1 MPTTKDQD
9 KSRIDSVSQFPQ
21 LTQVLN
27 KLYVVTVTFS
37 NLNTQDGTCSFAT
50 MFVCIDSYHMNGS
63 KTKCGLD
70 ACIHGA
76 AVFADKR
83 VADGVALAIS
93 KQQSA
98 LDKRQDGYRFSTI
111 EVVNLERAVRSYL
124 YRSVFVRTLWNDKL
138 HSIIEEVEKHM
149 QLPAPFIVYN
159 RPPTFDLPHIRPSR
173 LEFSFASA
181 GKNPS
186 AVLDYV
192 TSADGKPEEQDTFR
206 TDELPADD
214 REWVDRHDGVTSTIK
229 LN

>member
-1 MPTTKDQD
+1 MNTTKDQD

-27 KLYVVTVTFS
+27 KLYVVAVTFS
-37 NLNTQDGTCSFAT
+37 NMNTQNGTCSSAT

-63 KTKCGLD
+63 KTKCDLD
-70 ACIHGA
+70 TCIHGA

-83 VADGVALAIS
+83 VADDLALAIS
-93 KQQSA
+93 KQQSI
-98 LDKRQDGYRFSTI
+98 LDKRQDGYRFSSI
-111 EVVNLERAVRSYL
+111 EVLNLERAMRYL
-124 YRSVFVRTLWNDKL
+124 HGSVFVNTRWNDKL
-138 HSIIEEVEKHM
+138 HSIIKEVEKHM
-149 QLPAPFIVYN
+149 ELPDLFIGYN
-159 RPPTFDLPHIRPSR
+159 KPPTLDIPHIRPSK

-192 TSADGKPEEQDTFR
+192 TSADGKPEEQDEFR
-206 TDELPADD
+206 KDHLSEEDQL
-214 REWVDRHDGVTSTIK
+214 WVDRHDGVTSTTK

>member
-1 MPTTKDQD
+1 MD

-21 LTQVLN
+21 LTQILN

-37 NLNTQDGTCSFAT
+37 NMNTQNGTCSFAT

-70 ACIHGA
+70 TCIHGA

-83 VADGVALAIS
+83 VADDLAIAIS
-93 KQQSA
+93 KQQST
-98 LDKRQDGYRFSTI
+98 LDKRQDGYRLSSI
-111 EVVNLERAVRSYL
+111 EVLNLERAVRYL
-124 YRSVFVRTLWNDKL
+124 RRSMFVNTRWNDKL
-138 HSIIEEVEKHM
+138 HSIIKEVEKHM
-149 QLPAPFIVYN
+149 ELPDPFIDKS
-159 RPPTFDLPHIRPSR
+159 PTIDIPHIRPSKM
-173 LEFSFASA
+173 EFSFASA

-192 TSADGKPEEQDTFR
+192 TSADSKPDEQDTFR
-206 TDELPADD
+206 TDELSIED
-214 REWVDRHDGVTSTIK
+214 REWVDRHDGVTSTTK

>member
-1 MPTTKDQD
+1 MD

-21 LTQVLN
+21 FTQVIN
-27 KLYVVTVTFS
+27 KLYVVVVMFS
-37 NLNTQDGTCSFAT
+37 NMNAENGTCSFAA
-50 MFVCIDSYHMNGS
+50 MFACINSYHMNGS

-70 ACIHGA
+70 PYIHGA

-83 VADGVALAIS
+83 VADDVAKAVQ
-93 KQQSA
+93 KQSSR
-98 LDKRQDGYRFSTI
+98 LDNRQDGYRFSSV
-111 EVVNLERAVRSYL
+111 EVMNLERAVRSYL
-124 YRSVFVRTLWNDKL
+124 YRSVFVNSRWNDKL
-138 HSIIEEVEKHM
+138 DSIIGEAEKNKE
-149 QLPAPFIVYN
+149 LPAVFIVYDKS
-159 RPPTFDLPHIRPSR
+159 PTIDIPHIRPSK

-206 TDELPADD
+206 TDELSVDD
-214 REWVDRHDGVTSTIK
+214 REWVDRHDGVTSATK